1 MCWQMTIKKFTA
13 VWLPLIQPGKLA
25 RDNPWSTLPVFS
37 IALTN
42 KICQWLVNDTAW
54 VPDRKEVYP

>member
-1 MCWQMTIKKFTA
+1 
-13 VWLPLIQPGKLA
+13 LPLNEPEKLL
-25 RDNPWSTLPVFS
+25 RDNPWCTLPVFS